1 MAKTQ
6 KRLDSEKSPA
16 LAGHSFY
23 CAKYVVGA
31 DGANSSVWQILG
43 VGRLPFPNVPG
54 KDFVLTCWQ
63 IYEGFTWENMKMI
76 GTDVQYDFIKHRG
89 FGRMNFIVDPIE
101 WCAIAYTE
109 EDEFG
114 LDSGPGAAIWRIA
127 YSEDQNLPDGRQSIM
142 DHAYERLQRFIKA
155 NDGNVP
161 GGLGIFKIA
170 RAELYI
176 L

>member
-1 MAKTQ
+1 MVDVEDDASSPNGVMAKTQ

-43 VGRLPFPNVPG
+43 
-54 KDFVLTCWQ
+54 